1 MVLTSYHWLTVV
13 VLAFFLLRLYA
24 TRRKSLII
32 GSLVLFFI
40 VILVTYVHQ
49 RTNTTELSAED
60 NNFMLTVKPD
70 QIKIDG
76 NQLQFYGT
84 ITEMSRHPKTAE
96 KLVVFYTLQSV
107 EEKNIWERQ
116 ALTFTVKLSG
126 VLESPGRNRN
136 QHQFNYQSFLY
147 RKRIHWVLKAE
158 NIHSIQ
164 RPNASLK
171 NKMMP
176 TNMRAAILKHIDS
189 KMTLKVSQYMKTLL
203 FADLNS
209 IDKTTIQQF
218 KKIGIIHLLSISG
231 LHIQFFLTGLVYLF
245 WRIGVTKETTFYMML
260 IILPLYGTLT
270 GWGTSIYRA
279 IIMSLISLICSH
291 VKKTVSSLDIW
302 SWTMLS
308 ALIINPYQ
316 VFSVGFQLSYLL
328 SLVLLVLSQTYF
340 TISRLPVMKNF
351 IISFILMLV
360 SIPILSYH
368 FFEFSWVGIFA
379 NLLFVPLFTW
389 ILLPTFFCLL
399 LLSFAFYSTPFFQ
412 YIVLNIEKLL
422 IMIEKLAET
431 ISKLPFITIVTG
443 RVPLFLTIGLIFSLV
458 FFILTLEIKEKY
470 RKKRFFSTILLLV
483 SLLFFSNY
491 QRYSPF
497 DKVIVIDVGQGDSI
511 LIKKALGRGNYLIDT
526 GGSLAFEME
535 KWQQKQ
541 NPSSIAERTVIPTL
555 KSQGVV
561 SLDQVLISHGDEDHC
576 GELLELSKAIKI
588 KELLF
593 PAGALNKSSFQETV
607 LEMANS
613 KTIIN
618 KVTISQKSATFVNS
632 TLAVLWPISLGKG
645 DNDDSMVL
653 YGKIGSFFWLFT
665 GDIETGEKQLIQHY
679 PNLKV
684 DVLKVAHHGSQS
696 SSSQIFLD
704 IIQPKYALIS
714 CGVNNR
720 YHHPNPEVVHRIQN
734 KDSRIFRTDLNGAIH
749 YDYLKVRNTVY
760 KESFFTMFEQKD

>member
-13 VLAFFLLRLYA
+13 VLAFFLLRLCA
-24 TRRKSLII
+24 TKRKNLII
-32 GSLVLFFI
+32 GSLVLFCL
-40 VILVTYVHQ
+40 VILVTNIHQ
-49 RTNTTELSAED
+49 RTNKTDLTTED
-60 NNFMLTVKPD
+60 NDFTLIVKPD

-84 ITEMSRHPKTAE
+84 IKETSHHPKTAE
-96 KLVVFYTLQSV
+96 KIVVFYTLKSI
-107 EEKNIWERQ
+107 EEKNIWEKQDR
-116 ALTFTVKLSG
+116 TFTAKLSG
-126 VLESPGRNRN
+126 SLESPGRNRN
-136 QHQFNYQSFLY
+136 QHQFNYQTFLY

-158 NIHSIQ
+158 NVYSIQ
-164 RPNASLK
+164 RPNSSFK
-171 NKMMP
+171 NKLMP
-176 TNMRAAILKHIDS
+176 TNMRAAILKHIDN
-189 KMTLKVSQYMKTLL
+189 KMTIKVSQYMKTLL

-209 IDKTTIQQF
+209 LDKTTIQQF

-231 LHIQFFLTGLVYLF
+231 LHIQFFLSSLVYLF
-245 WRIGVTKETTFYMML
+245 WRIGLTKETTFYIML

-270 GWGTSIYRA
+270 GWGTSVYRA
-279 IIMSLISLICSH
+279 IIMSLILLICSH
-291 VKKTVSSLDIW
+291 FKKTVSSLDIW

-340 TISRLPVMKNF
+340 TIPRLPVMTNF
-351 IISFILMLV
+351 IISFILMVV

-389 ILLPTFFCLL
+389 ILLPLFFCLL
-399 LLSFAFYSTPFFQ
+399 FLSLIFFSNPFFQ
-412 YIVLNIEKLL
+412 YALLNIEKLL
-422 IMIEKLAET
+422 IAIEKMVET
-431 ISKLPFITIVTG
+431 ISKLPLITIVTG
-443 RVPLFLTIGLIFSLV
+443 RVPLFLILWLICSLT
-458 FFILTLEIKEKY
+458 FFVLTLEIKEKY
-470 RKKRFFSTILLLV
+470 IKKRFFSTILLLV

-497 DKVIVIDVGQGDSI
+497 DEVIVIDVGQGDSI

-535 KWQQKQ
+535 EWQQKK
-541 NPSSIAERTVIPTL
+541 NPSSIAERIVIPTL
-555 KSQGVV
+555 KAQGVT

-576 GELLELSKAIKI
+576 GALLELSKAIKI

-593 PAGALNKSSFQETV
+593 PAGALNKSSFQKTV
-607 LEMANS
+607 LKMADS
-613 KTIIN
+613 ETIIN
-618 KVTISQKSATFVNS
+618 EMIISKRNTTFVNS

-653 YGKIGSFFWLFT
+653 YGKIGSYFWLFT
-665 GDIETGEKQLIQHY
+665 GDIEEGEKHLIQQY

-684 DVLKVAHHGSQS
+684 DILKVAHHGSQS
-696 SSSQIFLD
+696 SSSQFFLD
-704 IIQPKYALIS
+704 TIQPKYALIS

-720 YHHPNPEVVHRIQN
+720 YHHPSPEVLYRIQN
-734 KDSRIFRTDLNGAIH
+734 KNSRIFRTDLNGAIH
-749 YDYLKVRNTVY
+749 YDYLKVRNKVY
-760 KESFFTMFEQKD
+760 KESFYTLFE

>member
-13 VLAFFLLRLYA
+13 ILAFFLLRLYA
-24 TRRKSLII
+24 TKRKNLIT
-32 GSLVLFFI
+32 GSLVLCCL
-40 VILVTYVHQ
+40 VILVTNVHQ
-49 RTNTTELSAED
+49 RTNETDLSAED
-60 NNFMLTVKPD
+60 NNFTLTVKPD

-84 ITEMSRHPKTAE
+84 IKETSRHPKTTE
-96 KLVVFYTLQSV
+96 KLAVFYTFQSI
-107 EEKNIWERQ
+107 EEKSVWEKQ

-126 VLESPGRNRN
+126 NLETPGRNRN
-136 QHQFNYQSFLY
+136 QHQFNYQTFLY

-158 NIHSIQ
+158 NIYSIQ
-164 RPNASLK
+164 RPNSSFK
-171 NKMMP
+171 NKMIP
-176 TNMRAAILKHIDS
+176 TNMRAAILKHIDN

-209 IDKTTIQQF
+209 LDKTIIQQF

-231 LHIQFFLTGLVYLF
+231 LHIQFFLSGLVYLF
-245 WRIGVTKETTFYMML
+245 WRIGLTKETTFYIML

-270 GWGTSIYRA
+270 GWGTSVYRA
-279 IIMSLISLICSH
+279 IIMSLISLFCSH
-291 VKKTVSSLDIW
+291 FKKTVSSLDIW

-308 ALIINPYQ
+308 ALVINPYQ

-340 TISRLPVMKNF
+340 TISRLPVMTNF

-368 FFEFSWVGIFA
+368 FFEFSWIGIFA

-399 LLSFAFYSTPFFQ
+399 LLSFIFYSTSFFQ
-412 YIVLNIEKLL
+412 YALLNIEKLL
-422 IMIEKLAET
+422 TTIENLVET

-443 RVPLFLTIGLIFSLV
+443 RVPLFLIIGLICSLI
-458 FFILTLEIKEKY
+458 FFILTLEIKEKN
-470 RKKRFFSTILLLV
+470 RKKRFFSIILLLV

-535 KWQQKQ
+535 KWQQKK
-541 NPSSIAERTVIPTL
+541 NPSSIAERTIIPTL
-555 KSQGVV
+555 KAQGVT

-576 GELLELSKAIKI
+576 GALLELSKAIKI

-593 PAGALNKSSFQETV
+593 PAGALNKSSFQEAV
-607 LEMANS
+607 LKMADS
-613 KTIIN
+613 ETIIN
-618 KVTISQKSATFVNS
+618 EVTISQENTTFVNS

-653 YGKIGSFFWLFT
+653 YGKIGSYFWLFT
-665 GDIETGEKQLIQHY
+665 GDIEEGENHLIQQY

-684 DVLKVAHHGSQS
+684 DILKVAHHGSQS

-704 IIQPKYALIS
+704 TIQPKYALIS

-720 YHHPNPEVVHRIQN
+720 YHHPSPEVLHRIQIKN
-734 KDSRIFRTDLNGAIH
+734 SRIFRTDLNGAIH
-749 YDYLKVRNTVY
+749 YDYLKVRNNVY
-760 KESFFTMFEQKD
+760 KESFYTLFE